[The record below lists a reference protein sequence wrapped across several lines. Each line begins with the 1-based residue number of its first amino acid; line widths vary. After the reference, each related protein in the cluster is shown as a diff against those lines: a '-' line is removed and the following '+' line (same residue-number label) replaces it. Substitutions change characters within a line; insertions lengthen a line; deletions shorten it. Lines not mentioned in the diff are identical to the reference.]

1 MKKIVTYLAKRYA
14 LAAIKDAVAAHGPD
28 VSVWAARVAGWLA
41 RARLVVA
48 FLERLADRL
57 RDGALTDEEADK
69 TISESV
75 LLAQEV
81 TRG

>member
-1 MKKIVTYLAKRYA
+1 MKKLVTYLAKRYA
-14 LAAIKDAVAAHGPD
+14 LAAVKDAVAAHGPE
-28 VSVWAARVAGWLA
+28 VSAWAARVGGWLA

-57 RDGALTDEEADK
+57 GDGALTDAEAGA
-69 TISESV
+69 IVNESV

-81 TRG
+81 TRA

>member
-1 MKKIVTYLAKRYA
+1 MKKLVTYLAKRYA

-57 RDGALTDEEADK
+57 RDGALSDRRP
-69 TISESV
+69 
-75 LLAQEV
+75 
-81 TRG
+81 TRRSPKASCWCRR